1 MRIVKFLF
9 ALIVIANS
17 IYLLY
22 LLWSNYLLS
31 EYFWLFQDFS
41 QLSYQIYQDPI
52 NLAAIG
58 AGVLLLTQTGV
69 VVFLWLVFI
78 GGRWFWHALLP
89 SGSIKPIAKP
99 TVMDSQLYTK
109 YKEAIAI
116 RPVSKAGSI
125 LLIRSFFEKM
135 IYECFR
141 QERSKFFY
149 SIGKLKKNGHISK
162 EEAALLYG
170 LRKTGN
176 FTSHQRELS
185 SRKIPNEELDNIFSS
200 IEQLMQHWYDRTEVG
215 LPSMDI
221 ERGYKP
227 TKPRTRTKSNS
238 ASKTRSE
245 PTLADNEDLTAS
257 RGTEIQSSDPSLD
270 TEDKK
275 LG

>member
-31 EYFWLFQDFS
+31 DYFWLLQGFNE
-41 QLSYQIYQDPI
+41 LSYQIYQDPT

-58 AGVLLLTQTGV
+58 ASVLLLVQTGV
-69 VVFLWLVFI
+69 IVLSWLVFTV
-78 GGRWFWHALLP
+78 GKWFWYALLP
-89 SGSIKPIAKP
+89 SRSIKLIAKP
-99 TVMDSQLYTK
+99 SVMNYQLYTK

-141 QERSKFFY
+141 QERSKFFN
-149 SIGKLKKNGHISK
+149 SIGKLKKSGQITK
-162 EEAALLYG
+162 EEAALLYN
-170 LRKTGN
+170 LRKVGN

-185 SRKIPNEELDNIFSS
+185 SKEIPNEELDNIFSS
-200 IEQLMQHWYDRTEVG
+200 IEQLMQHWYNRSEIG
-215 LPSMDI
+215 LASVDI
-221 ERGYKP
+221 ERRYKP
-227 TKPRTRTKSNS
+227 TKPRTRPKSSPSN
-238 ASKTRSE
+238 KTRSDT
-245 PTLADNEDLTAS
+245 TLADAEDLTAS

-270 TEDKK
+270 TEDKRP
-275 LG
+275 G